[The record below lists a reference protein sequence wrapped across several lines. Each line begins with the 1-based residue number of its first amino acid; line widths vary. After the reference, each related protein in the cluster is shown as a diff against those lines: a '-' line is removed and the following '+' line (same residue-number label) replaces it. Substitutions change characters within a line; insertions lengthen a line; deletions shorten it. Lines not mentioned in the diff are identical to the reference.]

1 MSQSSSSK
9 RLPSQQLDED
19 SRAIEVVT
27 EIRGDRKSKHLVVVR
42 QAIGI
47 KDGKLVLVG
56 PKKED
61 RVLTFE
67 WVSEKSAKDVER
79 DSLAASKLKA
89 GANETQPVN

>member
-9 RLPSQQLDED
+9 RSPSQQLDED

-27 EIRGDRKSKHLVVVR
+27 EVRGDRKSKHLVVVR

-47 KDGKLVLVG
+47 KDGRLVLVG

-67 WVSEKSAKDVER
+67 WVSDKSAKDVER
-79 DSLAASKLKA
+79 DSIAASKINAL
-89 GANETQPVN
+89 ANEKPPVG

>member
-27 EIRGDRKSKHLVVVR
+27 EVRGDRKSKHLVVVR

-47 KDGKLVLVG
+47 KDGRLVLVG

-67 WVSEKSAKDVER
+67 WITEKSAKDVER
-79 DSLAASKLKA
+79 DSLAASKLKED
-89 GANETQPVN
+89 ANETPPVG